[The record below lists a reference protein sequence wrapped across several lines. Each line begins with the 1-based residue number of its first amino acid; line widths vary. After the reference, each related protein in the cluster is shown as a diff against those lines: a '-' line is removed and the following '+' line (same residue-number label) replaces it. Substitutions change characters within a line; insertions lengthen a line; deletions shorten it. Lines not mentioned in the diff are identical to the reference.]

1 MMRTDDLE
9 ELAKRSLEEIDQ
21 DFGCYPGYRAAQAKG
36 TLCRGIFT
44 AGDQAGALTEAV
56 HLQPGAVT
64 PVTARFSNFT
74 SNPMRH
80 DGALDIRGMATAFH
94 LPNGEQTSI
103 TGLRMPRFFVG
114 TASQFLTW
122 QRAMWRN
129 PWNDLPL
136 PAPWALPYS
145 MIGKLPRRTLVD
157 QARPL
162 CRIGSYAACRYNSLN
177 AFAWVNG
184 DTRRFVRYSWLPEL
198 PEERLRWWQLAWWKA
213 PRRDPDY
220 LRAELKERLERWP
233 VRFRLE
239 VQIAEGKDRVDD
251 PSAKWS
257 KRERIHVGQLVLT
270 DVGIWDGFG
279 AGPLRF
285 EPTHVTNG
293 IELPEG
299 DTLMQLRKH
308 VYEQSA
314 KRRSAKGDVPPGG
327 APIPPAPRERGA
339 PLDPNRKVH
348 VNGVDICFSR
358 SGPERGS
365 PLLLIMGFACPM
377 TWWHPDFIAMLEAK
391 GFNVIR
397 FDNRDCGRSSRIRAR
412 VGKLRGL
419 LFSRWVAPYT
429 IDEMAEDAAELLHEI
444 GVPAAHVMGISLGG
458 MVAQSLAIKHPQRV
472 LSLTSIN
479 APPRMRKWPPARWP
493 TLRVMWRLMRP
504 QPTKSERKWVK
515 SSMRLWRLLNA
526 SHFPFEKDHVR
537 RLLHIHWAWSRGV
550 DPEADF
556 RQLVAVL
563 AARDRTPGLKK
574 VRKPAVVIQGSDD
587 PLVRP
592 AGGRETW
599 DAIEKAKLLVMDGMG
614 HYTPRQTWST
624 IVDEIDKVAGDA
636 DRRAAVGVEAVRTPA
651 SG

>member
-1 MMRTDDLE
+1 MKRANELE
-9 ELAKRSLEEIDQ
+9 ELARQSLGEIDN

-44 AGDQAGALTEAV
+44 TGDKAGALTEAV

-74 SNPMRH
+74 ANPMRH

-94 LPNGEQTSI
+94 LPDGEQTSI

-122 QRAMWRN
+122 QRVMWHN

-145 MIGKLPRRTLVD
+145 MIGKLPRRALVD

-162 CRIGSYAACRYNSLN
+162 CRIRSYAACRYNSLN
-177 AFAWVNG
+177 AFAWVKG
-184 DTRRFVRYSWLPEL
+184 DARRFVRYSWLPEL
-198 PEERLRWWQLAWWKA
+198 PEESLRWWQRAWWKA
-213 PRRDPDY
+213 PRRNPDY
-220 LRAELKERLERWP
+220 LREELKERLERWP

-239 VQIAEGKDRVDD
+239 VQIAAGKDRVHD
-251 PSAKWS
+251 PSAKWR
-257 KRERIHVGQLVLT
+257 KRERIDVGQVVLT
-270 DVGIWDGFG
+270 DVGIWDAFG

-285 EPTHVTNG
+285 EPTAVTDG

-314 KRRSAKGDVPPGG
+314 KRRSGEDDVHPGG
-327 APIPPAPRERGA
+327 APLPMARRRAEA
-339 PLDPNRKVH
+339 PLDPNQRVH
-348 VNGVDICFSR
+348 VNGVDICYSR

-377 TWWHPDFIAMLEAK
+377 TWWHRDFIAKLEAK

-397 FDNRDCGRSSRIRAR
+397 FDNRDCGRSSRNRKR

-419 LFSRWVAPYT
+419 LFSRWVAPYK
-429 IDEMAEDAAELLHEI
+429 IDDMTKDAAELLKELR
-444 GVPAAHVMGISLGG
+444 VPAAHVMGISLGG
-458 MVAQSLAIKHPQRV
+458 MVAQSLAINHPKRV
-472 LSLTSIN
+472 LSLTNIN

-493 TLRVMWRLMRP
+493 TLRVMSRLMRP
-504 QPTKSERKWVK
+504 QSTKSETKWVK
-515 SSMRLWRLLNA
+515 SSMRLWRRLNG

-537 RLLHIHWAWSRGV
+537 GLLHIQWAWSGGV

-556 RQLVAVL
+556 RQMVAVL
-563 AARDRTPGLKK
+563 AAPDRTSGL
-574 VRKPAVVIQGSDD
+574 RKIRKAAVVIQGSDD
-587 PLVRP
+587 PLIRP
-592 AGGRETW
+592 AAGRDTW
-599 DAIEKAKLLVMDGMG
+599 SAIEGAKLVEIEGMG
-614 HYTPRQTWST
+614 HYTPRETWDR
-624 IVDEIDKVAGDA
+624 VVEEIDKVAA
-636 DRRAAVGVEAVRTPA
+636 AAELRAAEGE
-651 SG
+651 G